1 VFDIRRLDA
10 VAFSARRRG
19 IQLVAV
25 LIAGATPAFRAP
37 TLANAQSTPAAAV
50 SGPVYNLTADQWR
63 EDLRFMST
71 EMQRRHKNLY
81 HAVTPEKFAAAVA
94 DLDARIPTLQ
104 RNEIIVGMM
113 RIAAMVG
120 DGHTRVDPRK
130 DANFGFPSLPL
141 RLYLFEDGLY
151 VRAAAPQYASLAGA
165 KIETVDGVPVQE
177 AISRVSEIISMDNE
191 MATKLLAPVY
201 LNMPD
206 ILQALKLS
214 PTSKAAVFTLSKN
227 GRASTVTIP
236 AGQIAA
242 LWPDD
247 TDGSFIDPAGWL
259 DARGGQQPLWLQAP
273 LDYHRM
279 IDLPD
284 QKALYTQLNMVTG
297 VKGESLAQFG
307 EKIRKHADSTNPRL
321 LIVDLRL
328 NYGGNMDLRN
338 GYVRQLI
345 KAEDD
350 DTRLFVFTARG
361 SFSATE
367 GILVDLRRLTN
378 AVFVGEPAS
387 SKPNSFGDGY
397 RTRLPNS
404 GIAVQTSIYWHQLGG
419 QSKEPWTGV
428 DIATPLTFADYVTGK
443 DPALEAALNY
453 TPKPSLTARLMQAA
467 KVGGVRAV
475 RDTLTAFQSDVANRY
490 LNLGL
495 MTAIAADAL
504 YSAKQPEEA
513 FAVAEI
519 GAQDYPNSVDANLLL
534 AYIAAHTNRP
544 DVALRAVRRTLELE
558 PTNRTARDIEASL
571 KATTK

>member
-1 VFDIRRLDA
+1 
-10 VAFSARRRG
+10 
-19 IQLVAV
+19 
-25 LIAGATPAFRAP
+25 
-37 TLANAQSTPAAAV
+37 
-50 SGPVYNLTADQWR
+50 
-63 EDLRFMST
+63 MSS

-81 HAVTPEKFAAAVA
+81 HAITPERFAAAVA

-113 RIAAMVG
+113 RLAAMVG

-130 DANFGFPSLPL
+130 DPKFGFASLPL

-151 VRAAAPQYASLAGA
+151 VRAALPQYASLVGSR
-165 KIETVDGVPVQE
+165 IEAIDGIPVEE
-177 AISRVSEIISMDNE
+177 AISRVSEIISKDNE

-214 PTSKAAVFTLSKN
+214 PTSKAAIFTLRNN
-227 GRASTVTIP
+227 GRVSTVTVP
-236 AGQIAA
+236 AGEIAP
-242 LWPDD
+242 LWPSD
-247 TDGSFIDPAGWL
+247 TDGSFITPASWV
-259 DARGGQQPLWLQAP
+259 DARTGQPPLWLQAP

-284 QKALYTQLNMVTG
+284 RRALYTQLNMVTG
-297 VKGESLAQFG
+297 VKDESLAQFG
-307 EKIRKHADSTNPRL
+307 EKIRQHADSTNPRV

-328 NYGGNMDLRN
+328 DYGGNMDLRN

-387 SKPNSFGDGY
+387 SKPNSYGDGY
-397 RTRLPNS
+397 RSRLPNS
-404 GIAVQTSIYWHQLGG
+404 GISVQTSIYWHQLGG
-419 QSKEPWTGV
+419 QSREPWTGV
-428 DIATPLTFADYVTGK
+428 DIATPLTFADYASGR

-453 TPKPSLTARLMQAA
+453 SPGASLRERLLQAA
-467 KVGGVRAV
+467 KSGGVNAA
-475 RDTLTAFQSDVANRY
+475 RDTVAAFQANVANRY
-490 LNLGL
+490 LPLGRL
-495 MTAIAADAL
+495 IPQAAELL
-504 YSAKQPEEA
+504 YEAKHPEEA
-513 FAVAEI
+513 FAVAQI
-519 GAQDYPNSVDANLLL
+519 AARDYPNSVDANVVL
-534 AYIAAHTNRP
+534 AYIAELTKRT
-544 DVALRAVRRTLELE
+544 DDALRAARRTLELD
-558 PTNRTARDIEASL
+558 PSNRAARVIEARL
-571 KATTK
+571 KGPPK